1 MKNALTLAVL
11 VAAFLVACPARA
23 QVSFGDASKFNDG
36 WLFRLTD
43 DSTIVN
49 PTFDDSQWRKLTL
62 PHDWSI
68 EGQLSPS
75 LASCTGYLPGG
86 IAWYRK
92 HFKITD
98 DAARH
103 YIYFEGVYNRSE
115 VYLNGHLLG
124 KRPNGYIS
132 FLYDMTPYL
141 KEGDNVLSVRVD
153 HSRYADSR
161 WYTGSG
167 IYRDVWII
175 AAPEIHLA
183 QWGTGWYATS
193 LTDRQATIAVDME
206 VQKHIATREK
216 LELSATLYDAV
227 GKQVAQRRTRVSDG
241 KEGITKETLTLKVTK
256 PHRWNLNDPYLYT
269 LKAELLSNGKRIDGC
284 ETKVGLRTL
293 DFDPNKGFA
302 LNGNWMKVKGVCLHH
317 DAGVLG
323 SVVPPEVWERRL
335 NNLKEIGVNAIRM
348 SHNPQAPVVYD
359 LCDQLGLLVM
369 DEASDEWEF
378 QNVNGSKDGIKVNR
392 ALMVLLTSFKN
403 G

>member
-1 MKNALTLAVL
+1 M
-11 VAAFLVACPARA
+11 
-23 QVSFGDASKFNDG
+23 KFNDG
-36 WLFRLTD
+36 WLFRLDD
-43 DSTIVN
+43 DSAATEASY
-49 PTFDDSQWRKLTL
+49 DDSQWRKLTL

-86 IAWYRK
+86 IGWYRK
-92 HFKITD
+92 HFNITD

-167 IYRDVWII
+167 IYRDVWLV
-175 AAPEIHLA
+175 AAPEVHFA
-183 QWGTGWYATS
+183 QWGIGWKATS
-193 LTDRQATIAVDME
+193 LTNRQATVSVDME
-206 VQKHIATREK
+206 VQKHLPATDK
-216 LELSATLYDAV
+216 IELTAALFNAE
-227 GKQVAQRRTRVSDG
+227 GKQVAQRRVRLSDG
-241 KEGITKETLTLKVTK
+241 KEGISKENLTLKLTN
-256 PHRWNLNDPYLYT
+256 PQRWSLDNPYLYT
-269 LKAELLSNGKRIDGC
+269 LKTELISNGQRLDGC

-293 DFDPNKGFA
+293 DFNPDKGFA
-302 LNGNWMKVKGVCLHH
+302 LNGKWMKIKGVCLHH

-323 SVVPPEVWERRL
+323 AVVPPEVWERRL
-335 NNLKEIGVNAIRM
+335 KNLKEIGVNAIRM

-359 LCDQLGLLVM
+359 LCDRLGLLVM

-378 QNVNGSKDGIKVNR
+378 PKRKWVKGWNKGEPSFDGTFDFFEEWIERDVTC
-392 ALMVLLTSFKN
+392 LLYTSPSPRD
-403 G
+403 

>member
-1 MKNALTLAVL
+1 MKNAMFMVAVFMMAL
-11 VAAFLVACPARA
+11 FSSASLRA
-23 QVSFGDASKFNDG
+23 QVSFGDAVKFNDE
-36 WLFRLTD
+36 WLFLQKD
-43 DSTIVN
+43 DSTAIQVSY
-49 PTFDDSQWRKLTL
+49 DDSEWRKLRL

-167 IYRDVWII
+167 IYRDVWLI

-206 VQKHIATREK
+206 VQKHIVTREK
-216 LELSATLYDAV
+216 LELSATLYDAA

-269 LKAELLSNGKRIDGC
+269 LKAELLSN
-284 ETKVGLRTL
+284 
-293 DFDPNKGFA
+293 
-302 LNGNWMKVKGVCLHH
+302 
-317 DAGVLG
+317 
-323 SVVPPEVWERRL
+323 
-335 NNLKEIGVNAIRM
+335 
-348 SHNPQAPVVYD
+348 
-359 LCDQLGLLVM
+359 
-369 DEASDEWEF
+369 
-378 QNVNGSKDGIKVNR
+378 
-392 ALMVLLTSFKN
+392 
-403 G
+403 